1 MDMINNS
8 EQWKL
13 EGKCAE
19 CRRRNYCHNDCTA
32 KRKRDQ
38 ALIQQTVSNVFT
50 DKFPNLKKYL

>member
-1 MDMINNS
+1 MFDNS

-13 EGKCAE
+13 EGKCTE

-38 ALIQQTVSNVFT
+38 ALIQQTVRNVLA

>member
-1 MDMINNS
+1 MENINS
-8 EQWKL
+8 ADQWKL
-13 EGKCAE
+13 NGECAK

-50 DKFPNLKKYL
+50 DKFPNLKRYL

>member
-1 MDMINNS
+1 MINNS
-8 EQWKL
+8 EQWKT

-19 CRRRNYCHNDCTA
+19 CRRRNYCHNDCKA

-50 DKFPNLKKYL
+50 DKFPSLKKYL